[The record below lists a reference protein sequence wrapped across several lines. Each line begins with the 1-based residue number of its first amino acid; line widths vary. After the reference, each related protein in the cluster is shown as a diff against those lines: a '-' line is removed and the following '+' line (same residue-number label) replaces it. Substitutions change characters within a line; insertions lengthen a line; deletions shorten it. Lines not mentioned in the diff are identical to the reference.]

1 MTSDTEK
8 VTEQEFSDSTIEL
21 SRSIWNNLST
31 VNVNEHTET
40 KNGLT
45 YLSWAW
51 AYGIIMEHYPGM
63 TYRFY
68 PTEYHNDG
76 SATVHCSVMI
86 RSGED
91 RAVRSMWL
99 PVMDFRNK
107 AVVNPNSVDINKAK
121 MRCLTKC
128 FSQFGLGHYI
138 YAGEDTPSEPESSSK
153 KVSEIKPAKKQPPKQ
168 TGSEEQTD
176 PGADFNDEE
185 SATEVADLM
194 VNLAKTHTSSVKSLA
209 EFWKKNKKVIDKLD
223 NDFPE
228 QYQRVKSAFTEM
240 KKEISK

>member
-1 MTSDTEK
+1 VTSDTEK

-21 SRSIWNNLST
+21 SRSIWNNLSK

-51 AYGIIMEHYPGM
+51 AYGIMMEHYPGM

-91 RAVRSMWL
+91 HVVRSMWL

-107 AVVNPNSVDINKAK
+107 AVVNPSSVDINKAK

-128 FSQFGLGHYI
+128 FSQFG
-138 YAGEDTPSEPESSSK
+138 
-153 KVSEIKPAKKQPPKQ
+153 
-168 TGSEEQTD
+168 
-176 PGADFNDEE
+176 
-185 SATEVADLM
+185 
-194 VNLAKTHTSSVKSLA
+194 
-209 EFWKKNKKVIDKLD
+209 KKNKKVIDRLD
-223 NDFPE
+223 NDFPD
-228 QYQRVKSAFTEM
+228 QYQRVKDAFTTIKE
-240 KKEISK
+240 EISK

>member
-1 MTSDTEK
+1 MTDIERDTER
-8 VTEQEFSDSTIEL
+8 EFSDSAIEL
-21 SRSIWNNLST
+21 SRSIWKCLST

-51 AYGIIMEHYPGM
+51 AYGIMMEHYPGM

-91 RAVRSMWL
+91 HVVRSMWL

-107 AVVNPNSVDINKAK
+107 AVVNPSSVEINKAK

-138 YAGEDTPSEPESSSK
+138 YAGEDTPSEPSD
-153 KVSEIKPAKKQPPKQ
+153 KPEVGAASAIAKQPPKQ
-168 TGSEEQTD
+168 KQPEQKAD
-176 PGADFNDEE
+176 PVADFHDED
-185 SATEVADLM
+185 SASEVADLM
-194 VNLAKTHTSSVKSLA
+194 INLAKTHTSSVKSLG
-209 EFWKKNKKVIDKLD
+209 EFWKKNKQVIDKLD

-228 QYQRVKSAFTEM
+228 QYQRVKDAFTTI

>member
-1 MTSDTEK
+1 VTDTEK
-8 VTEQEFSDSTIEL
+8 DTERLEFSGSTIEL
-21 SRSIWNNLST
+21 SRSIWSNLSK

-51 AYGIIMEHYPGM
+51 AYGIMMEHYPGM

-68 PTEYHNDG
+68 PTEYHNDD

-91 RAVRSMWL
+91 HVVRSMWL

-107 AVVNPNSVDINKAK
+107 AVVNPSSVDINKAK

-138 YAGEDTPSEPESSSK
+138 YAGDDTPSEPEPSDK

-168 TGSEEQTD
+168 EDPAEQAD
-176 PGADFNDEE
+176 PGADFNDED

>member
-1 MTSDTEK
+1 
-8 VTEQEFSDSTIEL
+8 
-21 SRSIWNNLST
+21 
-31 VNVNEHTET
+31 
-40 KNGLT
+40 
-45 YLSWAW
+45 
-51 AYGIIMEHYPGM
+51 
-63 TYRFY
+63 
-68 PTEYHNDG
+68 
-76 SATVHCSVMI
+76 
-86 RSGED
+86 
-91 RAVRSMWL
+91 MWL

-107 AVVNPNSVDINKAK
+107 AVVNPSSVDINKAK

-138 YAGEDTPSEPESSSK
+138 YAGDDTPSEPEPSDK
-153 KVSEIKPAKKQPPKQ
+153 TVSEIKPAHKQPPKQ
-168 TGSEEQTD
+168 EDPAEQAD
-176 PGADFNDEE
+176 PGADFNDED
-185 SATEVADLM
+185 SATEVADLMVNLAKTHTSSVKSLADLM